1 MPKLSRDSEDKLVYQ
16 EKLEKVSME
25 VITPDEGCML
35 AVELKMWLAYMQ
47 MIEINELRGKQ
58 KT

>member
-1 MPKLSRDSEDKLVYQ
+1 
-16 EKLEKVSME
+16 ME

-47 MIEINELRGKQ
+47 MIEINELRGK
-58 KT
+58 